1 MSVHRATSSEIR
13 HSGEGDWINLRHHEN
28 VYSYFKFIIPVE
40 DKKTNGHL
48 TYTKALAW
56 FLVVVSIVVQSTLL
70 YAIFDRVVKG
80 DIKWQ
85 NKILNPHG
93 ESFGVSPGGGSRSFF
108 FPEGP
113 KCNPGGSLCFKLN
126 GTVSCAPPSVQ
137 LTGRWDELDTDGDG
151 VWTREE
157 VEAAQETLRCKY
169 AVDPVEVFDAFV
181 TFLIDREKV
190 IWIHPDVRAGKAIPK
205 PYFTYAAGDIVMCGY
220 RSTDMCANVLR
231 MGAFDAPLRY
241 GTAPRV
247 GNTIDSALDYC
258 YDLLKIGGT
267 CDRTLPSTYAVWRK
281 NGEEQCREE
290 DFDKWVYK
298 HPVTGKSKSMLVVDY
313 EARKSYERA
322 EGSSL
327 FVVYKTMII
336 GLFILVL
343 FYEFKG
349 CYELLNWV
357 VLFPD
362 ARQFGSDAVTAEKDE
377 EEDTNSIKFMVHG
390 ITRAHRLTMAVI
402 MLVRFAML
410 CILVW
415 VGLSFLLKD
424 TTYIDLL
431 LNAVGF
437 VFVME
442 IAEYFYLFVVDADLR
457 DECDNITF
465 EKVQQLGPGFLTKH
479 PALRNILS
487 LFLLIALTTGVMYAH
502 HAMIVTPLG
511 QALEC
516 TCLGKGAGCLEA
528 QKFTPEFWSNYWR
541 YEVPAVFQ
549 DVAQMKRAHEAGEKG
564 FRLGDV
570 NDRDERG
577 ALKGYAAAP
586 AYAAAAP
593 APMPRRRPHKR
604 VVHRKHDRRSS
615 HSEPMLSAIDHG
627 YDPLWSAPRPA

>member
-157 VEAAQETLRCKY
+157 VMASKEALHCKY
-169 AVDPVEVFDAFV
+169 AVNPVEVFDVFV
-181 TFLIDREKV
+181 QLLKDREDV
-190 IWIHPDVRAGKAIPK
+190 LWLHPDVKARKAIPK
-205 PYFTYAAGDIVMCGY
+205 AYFTYAAGDIIMCGY
-220 RSTDMCANVLR
+220 RSTDMCANILK
-231 MGAFDAPLRY
+231 MGAFEAPLKY

-247 GNTIDSALDYC
+247 GKTIDSALDYC
-258 YDLLKIGGT
+258 FNLLKVGGT
-267 CDRTLPSTYAVWRK
+267 CERTLPSTYAVWRK
-281 NGEEQCREE
+281 NGEEQCGDP
-290 DFDKWVYK
+290 DFDKFVYS
-298 HPVTGKSKSMLVVDY
+298 HPVDGTEKSMLTVDY
-313 EARKSYERA
+313 EARKAYQRA
-322 EGSSL
+322 QGSNL
-327 FVVYKTMII
+327 FLTYKAIVV
-336 GLFILVL
+336 GLFLL
-343 FYEFKG
+343 AMFNEFKA
-349 CYELLNWV
+349 CMALFNWIIM
-357 VLFPD
+357 FPS
-362 ARQFGSDAVTAEKDE
+362 AKEFGEDAVLAETDE
-377 EEDTNSIKFMVHG
+377 ESDEVKYTVQG
-390 ITRAHRLTMAVI
+390 ITTFHRAVCCCLAFCRI
-402 MLVRFAML
+402 AML
-410 CILVW
+410 SILVW